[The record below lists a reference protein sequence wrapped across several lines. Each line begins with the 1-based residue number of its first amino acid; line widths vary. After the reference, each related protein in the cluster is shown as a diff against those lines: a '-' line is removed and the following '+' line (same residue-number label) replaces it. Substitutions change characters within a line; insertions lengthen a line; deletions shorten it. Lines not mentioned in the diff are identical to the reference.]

1 LAAFL
6 QKRGMMVRAVV
17 PPTVPEGTQR
27 VRLCL
32 HAGNSIAEVRTLVD
46 AIEEW
51 CVARRRE
58 VTKERGKAE
67 GVLFARL

>member
-32 HAGNSIAEVRTLVD
+32 HAGNTVEEVRALVD
-46 AIEEW
+46 AVEEW
-51 CVARRRE
+51 CVARL
-58 VTKERGKAE
+58 KEEMTERATVQG
-67 GVLFARL
+67 LHFARL